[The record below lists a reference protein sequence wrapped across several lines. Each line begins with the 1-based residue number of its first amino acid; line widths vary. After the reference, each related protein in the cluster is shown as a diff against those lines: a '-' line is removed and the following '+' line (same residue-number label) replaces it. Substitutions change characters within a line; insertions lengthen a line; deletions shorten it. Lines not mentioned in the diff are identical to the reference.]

1 MTPTAT
7 AELSS
12 GATALGKRLR
22 FFKPTLADLL
32 FLAVALWLIA
42 FTVTGD
48 TTGLGLLRDSQT
60 GYHIRVGEYV
70 LANHAVPHTDFL
82 SFTKPGEPFF
92 AWEWLSGV
100 GAALLYDWGGL
111 RAVVVFSVLVLALTI
126 LIMLRHLVER
136 GANVFVALFLMHLA
150 IGASSIHYLARPHI
164 FTLLFFAYALWM
176 VDRDSRERTRWIWTL
191 VPMTALWANLHG
203 GFAGMLA
210 TLGIL
215 SCGALVEWI
224 WTKDAGRLADAKRY
238 GLLTALCFAASIA
251 NPYGL
256 ENHLHIVKFMSD
268 KWYVHLTEEYQ
279 PPDFFSAAGAYYGVL
294 LAGGIAVAALSLR
307 RKKLG
312 QALAI
317 LAWAYLS
324 ARSMRHIPLFVIV
337 VLPALASEFAV
348 LWRKWVDDKPRRTV
362 AATLEQ
368 IARDHQAGLARA
380 GIVTPIFAA
389 VFFFFPLGIGY
400 PKDFP
405 AAVYPTKLVDRHAAE
420 IGAAR
425 VFTSDSWGHYL
436 TYRFPAPYRIYID
449 GRTDFFGEKFTHEYL
464 DALNG
469 AAGWQNTFRKYDVQ
483 MALVPSDFQLAAKLR
498 QEAGWK
504 LVEDDGAA
512 ALFATANH

>member
-12 GATALGKRLR
+12 AATAFRNRLR
-22 FFKPTLADLL
+22 LFKPTLADLL
-32 FLAVALWLIA
+32 FLAVTLWLIA

-60 GYHIRVGEYV
+60 GYHIRVGQYV
-70 LANHAVPHTDFL
+70 LANHAVPRTDFL

-100 GAALLYDWGGL
+100 GAALLYEWGGL
-111 RAVVVFSVLVLALTI
+111 RVVVVFSVLVLALTI

-164 FTLLFFAYALWM
+164 FTLLFFAYGLWM
-176 VDRDSRERTRWIWTL
+176 VDRDSRERTRCVWTL
-191 VPMTALWANLHG
+191 VLMTALWANLHG

-215 SCGALVEWI
+215 SGGALAEWI
-224 WTKDAGRLADAKRY
+224 WTKDAARLADAKRY
-238 GLLTALCFAASIA
+238 GLLTALCFVASIA

-256 ENHLHIVKFMSD
+256 ENHLHIVQFMSD

-279 PPDFFSAAGAYYGVL
+279 PPNFFSAAGAYYGVL
-294 LAGGIAVAALSLR
+294 LASGIFVAALSLL
-307 RKKLG
+307 RKKIG
-312 QALAI
+312 QALVI

-337 VLPALASEFAV
+337 ALPALGSELSA
-348 LWRKWVDDKPRRTV
+348 LWNKWVDGKPRKSLPE
-362 AATLEQ
+362 TLQQ
-368 IARDHQAGLARA
+368 IAKDHQPGLARA

-389 VFFFFPLGIGY
+389 VLFFFPLGIGY

-449 GRTDFFGEKFTHEYL
+449 GRTDFFGDKFTHEYL

-469 AAGWQNTFRKYDVQ
+469 AAGWQNTFRKYGVE
-483 MALVPSDFQLAAKLR
+483 MALIPSDFQLAAKLR
-498 QEAGWK
+498 HEAGWK
-504 LVEDDGAA
+504 LVEDDGTA
-512 ALFATANH
+512 ALFAVSRR